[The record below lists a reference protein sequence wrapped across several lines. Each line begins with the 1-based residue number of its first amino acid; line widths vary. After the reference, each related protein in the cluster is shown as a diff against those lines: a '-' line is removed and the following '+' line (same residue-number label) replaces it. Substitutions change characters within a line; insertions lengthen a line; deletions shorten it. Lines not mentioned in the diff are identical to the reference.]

1 MYSCS
6 CLVERKFLARFVS
19 NLGEIFGARRI
30 LVFNLR
36 KLLTRN
42 QNFFSLG
49 ELKTPPGLFLVYERR
64 AKVRHNAWE
73 ASVSAAYIVI
83 FTSRTICSAS
93 MIRRLFE
100 DLIKHRRTSLSQSHQ
115 CDAHRAKPIVNNYPI
130 RTIVYKEKWHWF
142 NTQVTLQWLRYEKVF
157 APEK

>member
-6 CLVERKFLARFVS
+6 CLVGLKFLARFVS

-64 AKVRHNAWE
+64 AKVLKKCYVE
-73 ASVSAAYIVI
+73 AMLVKSLK
-83 FTSRTICSAS
+83 TI
-93 MIRRLFE
+93 MDE
-100 DLIKHRRTSLSQSHQ
+100 
-115 CDAHRAKPIVNNYPI
+115 
-130 RTIVYKEKWHWF
+130 
-142 NTQVTLQWLRYEKVF
+142 
-157 APEK
+157 

>member
-6 CLVERKFLARFVS
+6 CLVGLKFLARFVS

-64 AKVRHNAWE
+64 AKVRHNA
-73 ASVSAAYIVI
+73 
-83 FTSRTICSAS
+83 
-93 MIRRLFE
+93 
-100 DLIKHRRTSLSQSHQ
+100 
-115 CDAHRAKPIVNNYPI
+115 
-130 RTIVYKEKWHWF
+130 
-142 NTQVTLQWLRYEKVF
+142 
-157 APEK
+157 

>member
-6 CLVERKFLARFVS
+6 CLVELKFLARFVS

-49 ELKTPPGLFLVYERR
+49 ELKTPPSLFLVYERR

-83 FTSRTICSAS
+83 FTSRTIFSAS
-93 MIRRLFE
+93 MKKEAVRGLNQAQAHFTE
-100 DLIKHRRTSLSQSHQ
+100 PKSPVWRT
-115 CDAHRAKPIVNNYPI
+115 
-130 RTIVYKEKWHWF
+130 
-142 NTQVTLQWLRYEKVF
+142 
-157 APEK
+157 